1 MDLSPAG
8 LETTQ
13 GQKCYT
19 LMLLHYMTCAC
30 SGMNLLQ
37 YRQSHGG
44 PNGVSD
50 NEILFQMPLP
60 DLLSLLV
67 Q

>member
-19 LMLLHYMTCAC
+19 LMLLHYMTYAYI
-30 SGMNLLQ
+30 GMNLLQ
-37 YRQSHGG
+37 HRQSCGG
-44 PNGVSD
+44 PNDVSD
-50 NEILFQMPLP
+50 NEILFEMP
-60 DLLSLLV
+60 DLLSLLLL
-67 Q
+67 

>member
-19 LMLLHYMTCAC
+19 LMLLLYMTHAC
-30 SGMNLLQ
+30 VGMNLLQ
-37 YRQSHGG
+37 RRQSHGG
-44 PNGVSD
+44 PNDVSD
-50 NEILFQMPLP
+50 NEILFQMPLL
-60 DLLSLLV
+60 DLLSLLL